1 MRYLAA
7 YLLCQLGGKENPTE
21 NDIKTVLNSVGIEHD
36 SGRLGALMTSIS
48 GKDVQQLIV
57 EGSTKL
63 SSVPLAGAGVAA
75 PTQAAAAAPG
85 KAEAPKV
92 DSKPAKEE
100 VKEESESEE
109 DMGFGLFD

>member
-7 YLLCQLGGKENPTE
+7 FLLCQLGGKEKPTE

-36 SGRLGALMTSIS
+36 SERLTKLLASLS
-48 GKDVQQLIV
+48 GKDIPQLIA
-57 EGSTKL
+57 EGSQKL
-63 SSVPLAGAGVAA
+63 SSVPTAGAAVSAPSSA
-75 PTQAAAAAPG
+75 PTPA
-85 KAEAPKV
+85 KAEVPKAE
-92 DSKPAKEE
+92 SKPAKTE

>member
-7 YLLCQLGGKENPTE
+7 FLLCQLGGKEKPTE

-36 SGRLGALMTSIS
+36 SERLEKVNIP
-48 GKDVQQLIV
+48 QLIA

-63 SSVPLAGAGVAA
+63 SSIPSSGAVVSSA
-75 PTQAAAAAPG
+75 PAAAASS
-85 KAEAPKV
+85 KTEAPQEV
-92 DSKPAKEE
+92 KPAKVE

>member
-21 NDIKTVLNSVGIEHD
+21 NDLKNVLNSVGIEHD
-36 SGRLGALMTSIS
+36 SEKLGSVMSSLS
-48 GKDVQQLIV
+48 GKDITQLIA
-57 EGSTKL
+57 EGSKKI
-63 SSVPLAGAGVAA
+63 SSVPAAGAVAA
-75 PTQAAAAAPG
+75 APAQAAPAAAA
-85 KAEAPKV
+85 KTEAPKE
-92 DSKPAKEE
+92 SKPAKEE

>member
-7 YLLCQLGGKENPTE
+7 FLLCQLGGKDKPTE

-36 SGRLGALMTSIS
+36 SERLEKLLSSIS
-48 GKDVQQLIV
+48 GKDIPQLIA

-63 SSVPLAGAGVAA
+63 SSIPSSGAVVSSA
-75 PTQAAAAAPG
+75 PAAAASS
-85 KAEAPKV
+85 KTEAPQEV
-92 DSKPAKEE
+92 KPAKVE
-100 VKEESESEE
+100 VKEESESDE

>member
-7 YLLCQLGGKENPTE
+7 FLLCQLGGKEKPTE

-36 SGRLGALMTSIS
+36 SERLTKLLASLS
-48 GKDVQQLIV
+48 GKDIPQLIA
-57 EGSTKL
+57 EGSQKL
-63 SSVPLAGAGVAA
+63 SSVPTAGAAVSAPSSA
-75 PTQAAAAAPG
+75 PTAPA
-85 KAEAPKV
+85 KAEVPKAE
-92 DSKPAKEE
+92 SKPAKTE

>member
-7 YLLCQLGGKENPTE
+7 FLLCQLGGKEKPTE

-36 SGRLGALMTSIS
+36 SERLEKLLSSLS
-48 GKDVQQLIV
+48 GKDIPQLIV

-63 SSVPLAGAGVAA
+63 SSIPSSGAVVSSA
-75 PTQAAAAAPG
+75 PAAAASA
-85 KAEAPKV
+85 KTEAPQADV
-92 DSKPAKEE
+92 KPAKAE

>member
-7 YLLCQLGGKENPTE
+7 FLLCQLGGKEKPTE

-36 SGRLGALMTSIS
+36 SERLTKLLASLS
-48 GKDVQQLIV
+48 GKDIPQLIA
-57 EGSTKL
+57 EGSKKL
-63 SSVPLAGAGVAA
+63 SSVPTGGAVVSAA
-75 PTQAAAAAPG
+75 PSAPTAPT
-85 KAEAPKV
+85 KAEAPKAE
-92 DSKPAKEE
+92 SKPVKAE